1 MHVPGSGHPF
11 ELNPPGQYI
20 WSEGQTIGHMAGH
33 LEPSS
38 SEDYEIKEKLVQ
50 FIINALL
57 KISKWKAWQL
67 LGV

>member
-11 ELNPPGQYI
+11 ELNPPGQCI

-38 SEDYEIKEKLVQ
+38 SEDCEVKEKLVPIYHQ
-50 FIINALL
+50 CITKDN
-57 KISKWKAWQL
+57 SKVEL
-67 LGV
+67 